1 MFTETLAQRWG
12 VGKGAGRRVSAGEG
26 VLMVGEEGTPGDRTT
41 ESQLLGTAEPWST
54 QLQNFL
60 SLITSLL
67 DNVVLI

>member
-1 MFTETLAQRWG
+1 
-12 VGKGAGRRVSAGEG
+12 
-26 VLMVGEEGTPGDRTT
+26 MVGEEGAPGDRTT